1 VPRRGRGTILEFRIS
16 EVAVRELNMSVA
28 PLGKLGNGGWFLG
41 GEIVVP
47 FNKFAT
53 FNRLLANGEITV
65 SPVSGW

>member
-1 VPRRGRGTILEFRIS
+1 
-16 EVAVRELNMSVA
+16 MSVA